1 MDTILALL
9 LFLSP
14 LAYSPGP
21 GNLFFAA
28 NGARFGVLATM
39 PASFGYHLATL
50 IVTLAIGLGFLTLL
64 EKVPALF
71 EVIRWAGAAYV
82 LWLAIKLIRAGR
94 LSSQSKAR
102 PAGFIDGAV
111 LLILNP
117 KAYAII
123 ALMFTQFLSSGL
135 SALTIAVLFTAN
147 NFVAFTIWTWAG
159 DRLAALFASEIG
171 AARLNT
177 GLGLALAAV
186 AIWMLLG

>member
-71 EVIRWAGAAYV
+71 EVIRWAGAAFV